1 MHSGCAKHR
10 LLCQLIIPFETN
22 KNTNMADRT
31 RFELAKELPL
41 CRFSRPVPSTTRPPV
56 RKYDMRIKRFC
67 FYFNNKILVKKF
79 LFFPSSL
86 FLLRILLSSRHAF
99 VAQLDRASPSG
110 GEGRKFESSRMHQ
123 KEPLSNPSAEK
134 ILV

>member
-1 MHSGCAKHR
+1 MTDKNE
-10 LLCQLIIPFETN
+10 QL
-22 KNTNMADRT
+22 ADRA
-31 RFELAKELPL
+31 RFELAKESPL

-79 LFFPSSL
+79 LFFSSSL

-110 GEGRKFESSRMHQ
+110 GEGRKFESSRMHHLLDRKQ
-123 KEPLSNPSAEK
+123 PALLLGNSTQITLLLIRQS
-134 ILV
+134 VQR